1 MGAVTRARGNTP
13 GPCRPPVPGCGP
25 RIVLV
30 RPRGGLNVGSVARA
44 VKNLAGGELC
54 IVAGAYDVVQA
65 KLLSAHAGDVFAKR
79 RETISLEE
87 ALTGAGLVVGTT
99 ARSGAYRDRA
109 VDVREL
115 VEEIGQ
121 SCIAAESGA
130 GLPPALVFGP
140 EDTGLTNEDIAQCHE
155 LVYVPTA
162 PDYTSINLS
171 HAVAVV
177 LYEVLRA
184 RIGIGERAESR
195 PRSRSVADAASL
207 EAALVDLE
215 RGLRT
220 VGFFEDE
227 TAAHMMQSIRAMFGR
242 ARMDERDVRI
252 LRGIAHQIDWFAG
265 EGHRVLSAKRG
276 RPDRHED

>member
-1 MGAVTRARGNTP
+1 MTRTRGNTP
-13 GPCRPPVPGCGP
+13 SPRRPPVPGCGP

-30 RPRGGLNVGSVARA
+30 RPSGGLNVGSAARA

-54 IVAGAYDVVQA
+54 IVAGTYDVAQA
-65 KLLSAHAGDVFAKR
+65 KLLAAHADDVFAKR
-79 RETISLEE
+79 REVATLEE
-87 ALTGAGLVVGTT
+87 ALSGAGLVVGTT

-115 VEEIGQ
+115 AAEIGQ

-130 GLPPALVFGP
+130 GLPPAIVFGP

-177 LYEVLRA
+177 LYEALRE
-184 RIGIGERAESR
+184 RIGVGDRAESR
-195 PRSRSVADAASL
+195 PRSRGVADAASL

-227 TAAHMMQSIRAMFGR
+227 TAAHMMQSIRAIFGR

-252 LRGIAHQIDWFAG
+252 LRGIAQQIDWFAG
-265 EGHRVLSAKRG
+265 EGHRVLAAKRATPG
-276 RPDRHED
+276 RTED